1 MYWNKN
7 FSSFELIFLLVFVII
22 YCIYIAKVI
31 YIAIKLKI
39 PANGIFIKLGLRLLI
54 VACFVAALLQPYLGN
69 LINTKNEASKNK
81 LVIFLVDV
89 SMSMTA
95 TDQAPTR
102 LTKAKH
108 EIENILKQFPTL
120 KVACIAFN
128 AESFLICPFTSDH
141 EAFTQKINQ
150 IDTNLGQFSGTN
162 LTGAIDLALEKII
175 FKNTHKNT
183 AAGIVVFT
191 DGEDFGE
198 INDNTIEEIRRR
210 NINMILVGLGTTQGS
225 NLYNKNSQ
233 KPIVSATNG
242 KIVKSKLEEDY
253 LLSLAKV
260 TNGKYISMNQKD
272 ALSTVFLQ
280 INSLKNT
287 YIGQIDNFYNTNNKY
302 YLLVALG
309 ILFIIFDFIFSV
321 KIFQFI

>member
-7 FSSFELIFLLVFVII
+7 FSSFESIFILIFVII

-39 PANGIFIKLGLRLLI
+39 PAKGIFIKLGLRLI
-54 VACFVAALLQPYLGN
+54 TVACFIGALLQPFLGN
-69 LINTKNEASKNK
+69 LTKTKDEASKNK
-81 LVIFLVDV
+81 MAIFLVDV

-102 LTKAKH
+102 LNKAKH
-108 EIENILKQFPTL
+108 EIENILKQFPAL

-128 AESFLICPFTSDH
+128 TESFLVCPFTTDH

-150 IDTNLGQFSGTN
+150 LDTNIGQYTGTN
-162 LTGAIDLALEKII
+162 LTGAIDMALEKII
-175 FKNTHKNT
+175 SKNTNKNIAT
-183 AAGIVVFT
+183 GIVVFT

-210 NINMILVGLGTTQGS
+210 NINIILVGLGTMAGS
-225 NLYNKNSQ
+225 NIFNNNSP
-233 KPIVSATNG
+233 KPIVSASNG
-242 KIVKSKLEEDY
+242 KIINSKLEEDY
-253 LLSLAKV
+253 LVSLAKV

-272 ALSTVFLQ
+272 ALSAIFLE
-280 INSLKNT
+280 INNLKNT
-287 YIGQIDNFYNTNNKY
+287 YIGQINNFYNPNNKY
-302 YLLVALG
+302 YILLALG
-309 ILFIIFDFIFSV
+309 IIFIIFDFIFSI
-321 KIFQFI
+321 KTFQYI